1 MHKLLAVNRILDVL
15 FDEVRHWLV
24 CEEEEV
30 LLPDRLPPAELE
42 WPPEEEPPPPPAE
55 EEEWPELA
63 ERMDLCETETGF
75 PDSADSSFAELTEA
89 CDSVFEPL
97 SATEPPSL
105 PVAASERLSSVAPL
119 DAEEEEEP
127 AEEDEE
133 PSQSRPRR
141 RRSFQSRL
149 KMSCPTRR
157 RRTIHCAK
165 QRIHCARPR
174 SLKMQKM
181 RSCFERLK
189 PPNCHL
195 STIQRRQWRTL
206 EAFGGPAPAEDE

>member
-1 MHKLLAVNRILDVL
+1 M
-15 FDEVRHWLV
+15 
-24 CEEEEV
+24 
-30 LLPDRLPPAELE
+30 LPDRLPPAELE

-133 PSQSRPRR
+133 PEPAEEAEELPEPAEDELPEAAEDDPLCEAEDPLREAEEPEDAEDEELLREAEAAE
-141 RRSFQSRL
+141 L
-149 KMSCPTRR
+149 
-157 RRTIHCAK
+157 
-165 QRIHCARPR
+165 
-174 SLKMQKM
+174 L
-181 RSCFERLK
+181 
-189 PPNCHL
+189 PPFDDPEAAVED
-195 STIQRRQWRTL
+195 L